1 VVAFH
6 DAAEQLRNM
15 EPLPFHLSM
24 KQNLFFSAHL
34 TISKYLEGFFYVE
47 NNEILFTKNLIN
59 LRIICYFE

>member
-1 VVAFH
+1 MEAF
-6 DAAEQLRNM
+6 
-15 EPLPFHLSM
+15 PFHLSM

-34 TISKYLEGFFYVE
+34 TISKYLEGFFFVE